1 MTLSF
6 EDVAVEVPADAAPET
21 DAEGRYCKEAGCGN
35 EVFRNGTR
43 GRWPN
48 FCDEHK
54 KGVRNPVTGETAAP
68 RRSKSNPAQA
78 KQAADVLAQMN
89 DLVAVGLM
97 TVSAIPA
104 IPFNLMTT
112 ASAIAGANDGFR
124 IAAEEALA
132 TDAALC
138 RSILR
143 VGKAGGRAA
152 LAIAYIS
159 FGVSLAPAVMADV
172 AAMRE
177 SDDETE

>member
-6 EDVAVEVPADAAPET
+6 EDVAVDVPADTAPET
-21 DAEGRYCKEAGCGN
+21 DGEGHYCKEPGCGN

-43 GRWPN
+43 GRWPHY
-48 FCDEHK
+48 CDEHK
-54 KGVRNPVTGETAAP
+54 KTTTRANGEPAAP
-68 RRSKSNPAQA
+68 RAKKSNPAQA

-89 DLVAVGLM
+89 DLIAVGLM

-104 IPFNLMTT
+104 IPFNFMNT

-124 IAAEEALA
+124 AAAEEALA
-132 TDAALC
+132 TDPALC

-152 LAIAYIS
+152 LAIAYVS
-159 FGVSLAPAVMADV
+159 FGVSLAPAVMTDV
-172 AAMRE
+172 ALMRE
-177 SDDETE
+177 SDEDDE